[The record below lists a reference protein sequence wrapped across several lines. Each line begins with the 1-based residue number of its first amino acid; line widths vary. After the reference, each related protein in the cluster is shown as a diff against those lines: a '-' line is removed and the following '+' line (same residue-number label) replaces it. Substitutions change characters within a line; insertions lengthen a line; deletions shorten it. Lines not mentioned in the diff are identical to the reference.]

1 MKATG
6 RATVLVLGLAL
17 SAVAAA
23 AVKPEAAHW
32 RKHQLNFTFSGFTT
46 HYSCGGFEDTL
57 SLLLRAAGAR
67 GDAKVVASC
76 MAPMNGP
83 EPFSSARLTFHTLV
97 PAEADATGQGAAPTV
112 AGVWKPVELRA
123 DSPRG
128 LADGD
133 CELVDQFAR
142 RILPL
147 FTTRDVKNRMNCVP
161 HEVNLGGVD
170 LKFTVLAEAPSAAP
184 TKAPR

>member
-6 RATVLVLGLAL
+6 RAAIFLLGFAF
-17 SAVAAA
+17 ATVAAA
-23 AVKPEAAHW
+23 ATAKPEAAQW
-32 RKHQLNFTFSGFTT
+32 RKHEISFSFSGFTT

-57 SLLLRAAGAR
+57 SLLLQAAGAR
-67 GDAKVVASC
+67 ADAKVVARC
-76 MAPMNGP
+76 LAPMNGQ
-83 EPFSSARLTFHTLV
+83 EPLYIARLTFYTLA
-97 PAEADATGQGAAPTV
+97 PAKAEPDGHGAASPV
-112 AGVWKPVELRA
+112 AAVWKNVELRA

-128 LADGD
+128 LGEGD

-170 LKFTVLAEAPSAAP
+170 VKFTVLAAAGSP
-184 TKAPR
+184 APR